1 LLARVAIMPELLMK
15 KEGGR
20 YFAGRRFLFCDKWM
34 EEKNESQET
43 EGAGLLDFTRDRVI
57 SIRYNCTEIVV
68 SLYCDKT
75 RLHDYTDYSLFS
87 NFRKK
92 KRSLDRLQKFLLEK
106 GVKRVI
112 V

>member
-1 LLARVAIMPELLMK
+1 MLSLIGWKPV
-15 KEGGR
+15 
-20 YFAGRRFLFCDKWM
+20 FAGRRFLFCDEWM

-43 EGAGLLDFTRDRVI
+43 EGTRLLDFTHDRVI

-68 SLYCDKT
+68 NLYCDKT

-87 NFRKK
+87 SFRKEEVT
-92 KRSLDRLQKFLLEK
+92 RLPPKVFWLQK